1 MISKSNSD
9 QNIANNNK
17 KVVLMC
23 FFFSQLSQ
31 LCNLVEYEVMYLY
44 FKEIVVLIDLSS

>member
-23 FFFSQLSQ
+23 FFSQLSQ